1 MRDRKKRKTQTRL
14 DDKVLSWAAKKGRN
28 NWLRGG
34 LRSRRLARQLS
45 TTQDK
50 QRSSVRLAVGKVPS
64 ARRHLRRETRSRV
77 LFNCL
82 LLLLRRAA
90 QLTRE
95 VAPRNKQASSL
106 RPNKS
111 KVEYSRREEGSARS
125 RRGSRAVLVA
135 KRDERLTTFGFV
147 IFRLR
152 VRGSSPRVCRP
163 NTRDVEDTRASFAF
177 VPCETHQCDTCKSRL
192 AIVCSWHSIAHRFP
206 HEQLERLVERLSH

>member
-50 QRSSVRLAVGKVPS
+50 QRSSVRLAVRKVPS
-64 ARRHLRRETRSRV
+64 ARHSRRETRSRV

-95 VAPRNKQASSL
+95 VAQRNKQASSL

-111 KVEYSRREEGSARS
+111 KVEYSRRQEGSARS

-135 KRDERLTTFGFV
+135 KRDERLTTWLCHIQAACSRQLASSV
-147 IFRLR
+147 QTEHSRCRRHTRLFR
-152 VRGSSPRVCRP
+152 VRAM
-163 NTRDVEDTRASFAF
+163 RDTPVRYLQVAS
-177 VPCETHQCDTCKSRL
+177 C
-192 AIVCSWHSIAHRFP
+192 HS
-206 HEQLERLVERLSH
+206 L